1 MLKTTILGFGAAAAL
16 SLAAAVTPAFANYG
30 GCTENP
36 EGKGCPGALTPPPAA
51 ASTSSSQHMKH
62 AHYYRAPYPS
72 AKG

>member
-1 MLKTTILGFGAAAAL
+1 MLKKSPMLKTTILGFGTAAAL

-62 AHYYRAPYPS
+62 AR
-72 AKG
+72 